1 MGAKRKNHTTQNDR
15 RQRNYS
21 KIEDIGLIRDEA
33 VKFGL
38 NFTTRRWAHKYPVP
52 WIEDIVFFRIH
63 KSILSE
69 SAQYEADL
77 D

>member
-15 RQRNYS
+15 RQQNYS
-21 KIEDIGLIRDEA
+21 KIDDIGLIRDEA
-33 VKFGL
+33 PKLGL
-38 NFTTRRWAHKYPVP
+38 NFTTRRWKHKYEVS
-52 WIEDIVFFRIH
+52 WIEDVIFYRIH